1 MKDKIEKLR
10 RKEAIVR
17 AKVQL
22 LGQKEN
28 LRNRQRQLD
37 NLRTKDLGIN
47 IRPFSLGGFI
57 QRGNDITENLFGLKR
72 KSRRR

>member
-1 MKDKIEKLR
+1 MKDKIEKLK
-10 RKEAIVR
+10 RKQRIIEA
-17 AKVQL
+17 KTKL

-47 IRPFSLGGFI
+47 IRPFSLGGFV
-57 QRGNDITENLFGLKR
+57 QRGNEVTENIFGFKKVRR
-72 KSRRR
+72 K